1 MYGKTITGIIVDEML
16 EMEKKVIWIAAE
28 DRHTLAARVSWV
40 PWLDRPGRSLLI
52 GIGEDEMDPVQAW
65 CEENNCGV
73 RVSFDQ
79 FRFRN
84 KQEIT
89 MFLLRWS

>member
-16 EMEKKVIWIAAE
+16 EMEKKVFWITAE
-28 DRHTLAARVSWV
+28 DRHTLAARASWV
-40 PWLDRPGRSLLI
+40 PWLDRPDRTFSI
-52 GIGEDEMDPVQAW
+52 GIGEHDMDPVQAW
-65 CEENNCGV
+65 CEEHNCGV

-84 KQEIT
+84 KREIT